1 MEVVDLPMPEPGP
14 GEVLVAIEA
23 AGVNFLDIQMRLQ
36 RYPGGSTFPHV
47 AGREAAGRVIGLGAG
62 VEGFAVGDPVAVGS
76 VEGCYA
82 EAVVAPWQR
91 VLRLP
96 EGIDGRTA
104 AAALIQATSAYV
116 FTHETYVV
124 RPGDWVLVHAGAG
137 GTGRMIVQAAKMR
150 GATVVATVSTAEKAR
165 IAGEAGAD
173 HVVRYDGADFAE
185 ACRAIPG
192 FPGFAAI
199 YDSVGPT
206 VPRGLPLLRRRGV
219 LVSVG
224 KSGGPI
230 PPLDLDELNR
240 LGSLYVTRPN
250 ALHYTEARADLERI
264 AAAAFRAIADG
275 HLKVL
280 INQIFPLERAAEA
293 QDLLAS
299 RRSVGKILLLP

>member
-1 MEVVDLPMPEPGP
+1 M
-14 GEVLVAIEA
+14 
-23 AGVNFLDIQMRLQ
+23 
-36 RYPGGSTFPHV
+36 
-47 AGREAAGRVIGLGAG
+47 
-62 VEGFAVGDPVAVGS
+62 
-76 VEGCYA
+76 
-82 EAVVAPWQR
+82 
-91 VLRLP
+91 
-96 EGIDGRTA
+96 
-104 AAALIQATSAYV
+104 QATSAYV
-116 FTHETYVV
+116 FTHETYAV

-150 GATVVATVSTAEKAR
+150 GATVVATVSTVEKAR

-173 HVVRYDGADFAE
+173 HMVRYDETDFAE

-192 FPGFAAI
+192 FLGFAAI

-219 LVSVG
+219 LVSMG

-230 PPLDLDELNR
+230 PPLDMDELNR